1 MESNINTLTRDEQ
14 TQIRMSLK
22 ANIEELKRMIEVSK
36 RYKIDYATIEQ
47 QVVSSEKALEKL
59 YGASNIIITK

>member
-1 MESNINTLTRDEQ
+1 MENNIKTLTRDEQ

-22 ANIEELKRMIEVSK
+22 VNIEELKRMIEVSK
-36 RYKIDYATIEQ
+36 RYKIDYTTIEQ
-47 QVVSSEKALEKL
+47 QVISSEQALEKL

>member
-1 MESNINTLTRDEQ
+1 MESNINILTRDEQ

-36 RYKIDYATIEQ
+36 RYKIDHNTMERQ
-47 QVVSSEKALEKL
+47 LVSSEQALEKL